1 MSGVLEKKIKIG
13 GEKNECF
20 RRIKK
25 NPSVQKRVEKKN
37 QDEKREFLCYN
48 SERWEDISSNENF
61 VGFHEISKEIKI
73 LAEKISVLRE
83 KIMNTNIQTIVTIE
97 DNDITLAKLKLLI
110 DDIRSELAQL
120 DGINE
125 RDIFGSRRRRIA
137 TTEEE
142 EKEIAQLTDMQLETL
157 ILQLEEM
164 CNKPSYLNWWSLI
177 C

>member
-1 MSGVLEKKIKIG
+1 
-13 GEKNECF
+13 
-20 RRIKK
+20 
-25 NPSVQKRVEKKN
+25 
-37 QDEKREFLCYN
+37 
-48 SERWEDISSNENF
+48 
-61 VGFHEISKEIKI
+61 
-73 LAEKISVLRE
+73 
-83 KIMNTNIQTIVTIE
+83 MNTNIQTIVTIE

-157 ILQLEEM
+157 I
-164 CNKPSYLNWWSLI
+164 
-177 C
+177 